1 MTKRMIFST
10 TMIIAVGLAG
20 LGRAAAADTL
30 ESAEKQLLEKWGK
43 VQTMSAKVKIDG
55 VMPNMAANGA
65 YEFMKKGDKSLFR
78 MELAFGDQVSQT
90 MIGDGEFVYG
100 VMERMGQKQAL
111 KAKPDDAQA
120 MDAGSQLSALRK
132 THELK
137 LLPDQSIDGQTT
149 FVIEATPKEPGI
161 GKTTTHFAK
170 GTGIMLKVTTQ
181 DATGNT
187 AWTMTMSDVKTNPK
201 IDPSRFVF
209 TAPPG
214 VQVMDMTN
222 SRPPS
227 APAGEN
233 KGGPPSP

>member
-1 MTKRMIFST
+1 MTKRMILLT

-30 ESAEKQLLEKWGK
+30 ESVEKQLLEKWGQ
-43 VQTMSAKVKIDG
+43 VQTMSAKVTIEG
-55 VMPNMAANGA
+55 VMPNMTANGA
-65 YEFMKKGDKSLFR
+65 YELMKKGDKSLFR
-78 MELAFGDQVSQT
+78 MELSFGEQVSQT
-90 MIGDGEFVYG
+90 MIGDGDFVYG
-100 VMERMGQKQAL
+100 VMERMGQTQAL

-120 MDAGSQLSALRK
+120 MDAGSQLRALRK

-149 FVIEATPKEPGI
+149 CVIEATPKEPGG
-161 GKTTTHFAK
+161 GKTITHFAK
-170 GTGIMLKVTTQ
+170 ETGIMLRVITQ
-181 DATGNT
+181 DATGDP
-187 AWTMTMSDVKTNPK
+187 AWTMTMSDVKTNAK

-222 SRPPS
+222 SRPP
-227 APAGEN
+227 APPTGEN
-233 KGGPPSP
+233 QGGPPTP